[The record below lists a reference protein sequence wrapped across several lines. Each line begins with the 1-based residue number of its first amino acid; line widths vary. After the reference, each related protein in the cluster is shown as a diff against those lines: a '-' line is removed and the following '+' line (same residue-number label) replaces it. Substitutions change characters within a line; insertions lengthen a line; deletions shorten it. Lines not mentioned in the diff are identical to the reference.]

1 MNFSP
6 YQPPPDVPST
16 DPPET
21 SSRSK
26 GKSKRPWFNRDPS
39 SYGANSYQSGGT
51 LSDPTSV
58 PQAYTNDP
66 ESQAF
71 LSGGAGGSSSSAS
84 QGFGASGG
92 MGGGDG
98 DRANAWESR
107 FGWRVDVMAA
117 VAYLGGPVTALA
129 FLILETQNDYVRFHA
144 YQSALLTTPLL
155 TLILLFH
162 LLIRLPLF
170 LRILLIIASV
180 GATLYTSFRAWKDA
194 QEGLSR
200 FWLPYIG
207 EIAERWVSEE

>member
-39 SYGANSYQSGGT
+39 SYGGANSYQSGGSI
-51 LSDPTSV
+51 SDPSSV
-58 PQAYTNDP
+58 PQAYSNDP

-71 LSGGAGGSSSSAS
+71 MSNGSAGPSSGL
-84 QGFGASGG
+84 
-92 MGGGDG
+92 GGGG
-98 DRANAWESR
+98 EADRANAWESR

-117 VAYLGGPVTALA
+117 VAYLGGPLTALA
-129 FLILETQNDYVRFHA
+129 LLILETQNDYVRFHA

-155 TLILLFH
+155 TL
-162 LLIRLPLF
+162 LLIF
-170 LRILLIIASV
+170 NLLIPLPVFLMTIFIIAAV
-180 GATLYTSFRAWKDA
+180 GVTLYTAFRAWRDA
-194 QEGLSR
+194 QDGLSR

-207 EIAERWVSEE
+207 ERAERWVSEE